1 MTGARVGKRAVV
13 HGVVQGVGFRYG
25 AQVVARTLGVGG
37 YAENLADGTVRVE
50 AVGDAASIEQFVAW
64 LREGPPGAQVDSVD
78 VTDIEPEDFAGFRA
92 R

>member
-1 MTGARVGKRAVV
+1 VGKRVVV

-37 YAENLADGTVRVE
+37 FAENLRDGTVRVE
-50 AVGDAASIEQFVAW
+50 AVGDEASIGQFIDW
-64 LREGPPGAQVDSVD
+64 LREGPPGSQVQSVD
-78 VTDIEPEDFAGFRA
+78 VTDIAPEDFTGFRA